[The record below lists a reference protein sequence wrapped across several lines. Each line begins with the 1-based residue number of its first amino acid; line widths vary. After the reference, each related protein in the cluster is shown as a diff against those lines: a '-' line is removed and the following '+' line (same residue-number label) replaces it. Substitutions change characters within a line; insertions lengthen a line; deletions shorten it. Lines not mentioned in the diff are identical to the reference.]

1 MPRKSE
7 PDQPSGRENLTRL
20 MRSHGSDGVLFLRT
34 SGGGQPALSLPQP
47 KGMVMTTPTTPPAT
61 TRLEIQLTGIRA
73 HFAECVTEVD
83 EEACGERSACW
94 DNPMQSNTWIRAHGA
109 ETGHKRFTRHTE
121 ESVSIFT
128 APTGR
133 QRQRL
138 RN

>member
-1 MPRKSE
+1 MSRKSE
-7 PDQPSGRENLTRL
+7 PDQLSSREHLTRL
-20 MRSHGSDGVLFLRT
+20 MRSRGSDGVLFLRT
-34 SGGGQPALSLPQP
+34 SGDSDPVPSLSRS
-47 KGMVMTTPTTPPAT
+47 KGTAMTTPPVT

>member
-1 MPRKSE
+1 MTS
-7 PDQPSGRENLTRL
+7 SSREHLTRL
-20 MRSHGSDGVLFLRT
+20 MQVCGRDGVLHVRT
-34 SGGGQPALSLPQP
+34 SGDSDPALSLPQP
-47 KGMVMTTPTTPPAT
+47 KGMAMTTPPVT
-61 TRLEIQLTGIRA
+61 TRLEIQITGIRA